1 MSKWTSVVAAFVVSV
16 CVTEHIYRITSVTET
31 GDLIHHRQATV
42 IERSCSLLVEKAA
55 DKQRNILG
63 VFF

>member
-1 MSKWTSVVAAFVVSV
+1 
-16 CVTEHIYRITSVTET
+16 VTEHICRITSVTET
-31 GDLIHHRQATV
+31 GDLIRHCQATV

-55 DKQRNILG
+55 DQQRNTLA